1 VAKDHPIP
9 RAIGPVLRQFR
20 EDADLTQE
28 KLALEA
34 GVDRTFIGMIERGE
48 RRLTM
53 NTVALI
59 LDALGV
65 SWTELGEGLDKAQRS
80 RKRK

>member
-1 VAKDHPIP
+1 MAQDHPIS
-9 RAIGPVLRQFR
+9 RAIGPVLRRFR

-59 LDALGV
+59 VDALGV
-65 SWTELGEGLDKAQRS
+65 SWAELGEALDKAQKP
-80 RKRK
+80 RKRR